1 MGVTKYYGPPGTGK
15 TTTLLN
21 IIEKSIDEG
30 VAPERIAF
38 MSFSKKAA
46 EEGKNRAHVK
56 FGLTFEEMPYFC
68 TSHAFCKRV
77 MGISHVVG
85 GRDVFDFL

>member
-30 VAPERIAF
+30 IAPERIAF
-38 MSFSKKAA
+38 ISFSKKAA
-46 EEGKNRAHVK
+46 RKVRPEHTLSLV
-56 FGLTFEEMPYFC
+56 
-68 TSHAFCKRV
+68 
-77 MGISHVVG
+77 
-85 GRDVFDFL
+85 